1 MRMSWRSAIGIA
13 ISVAFLYWTLRGVDL
28 GELWNVLRNSN
39 VGWWA
44 LSVVCATS
52 IFPLRAI
59 RWRLILDPVAPDI
72 PLGMLWRAV
81 AIGMMVNN
89 VYPARAGEPARAFAL
104 TRETPRVGFAAA
116 FASLAVD
123 RVFDALVLLS
133 LLFIGAMELPAAQ
146 GAIVADR
153 PLSNWIG
160 LGTLVMAALLAVLYA
175 IVVFPAR
182 LIGLYEAFSR
192 RIAPR
197 FEQRGRDA
205 LLAFAAGLGVLR
217 NPKDFGAV
225 LFWTVL
231 HWLVHSFALWCGFRA
246 VGIDASIMAAFVIQG
261 LLAIGVAA
269 PSSPGFFGVFEYIA
283 KISLALYGVSESDAV
298 AWGFGYHILTFIPIT
313 LIGLYYFGRL
323 DLSFGDLRT
332 VADRDSAGGRIP
344 NGPAADVR
352 DGPAANVRDGP
363 AADVRDRPAES
374 GSSRPPTPPR

>member
-13 ISVAFLYWTLRGVDL
+13 ISVAFLYWTLRDIDP
-28 GELWNVLRNSN
+28 GELWRVLRHSH

-44 LSVVCATS
+44 LAVLCATS

-59 RWRLILDPVAPDI
+59 RWRLILNPVAPGI
-72 PLGMLWRAV
+72 PLGMLWRSV

-133 LLFIGAMELPAAQ
+133 MLFVGMLDLPAAQ
-146 GAIVADR
+146 GTVVGDQ

-160 LGTLVMAALLAVLYA
+160 LGTVVMVALFAVLYA
-175 IVVFPAR
+175 IVVFPQR
-182 LIGLYEAFSR
+182 LIGLFEAFSR
-192 RIAPR
+192 RVAPR

-205 LLAFAAGLGVLR
+205 LLAFAAGLSVLR
-217 NPKDFGAV
+217 HPRDFAAV

-231 HWLVHSFALWCGFRA
+231 HWLVHAIAMWCGFRA
-246 VGIDASIMAAFVIQG
+246 VGIDVSIMAAFVIQG

-283 KISLALYGVSESDAV
+283 KISLALYAVSESDAV
-298 AWGFGYHILTFIPIT
+298 AWGLGYHILTFIPIT

-323 DLSFGDLRT
+323 DLRFGDLRT
-332 VADRDSAGGRIP
+332 VTAPSGRTPGG
-344 NGPAADVR
+344 
-352 DGPAANVRDGP
+352 
-363 AADVRDRPAES
+363 S
-374 GSSRPPTPPR
+374 GEP

>member
-13 ISVAFLYWTLRGVDL
+13 ISVAFLYWTLKDVDI
-28 GELWNVLRNSN
+28 GELWDVLRHSN
-39 VGWWA
+39 AGWWVLAVA
-44 LSVVCATS
+44 LATS

-59 RWRLILDPVAPDI
+59 RWRLILNPVAPDI

-133 LLFIGAMELPAAQ
+133 MLFIGMLDLPAAQ
-146 GAIVADR
+146 TAVVGGR

-160 LGTLVMAALLAVLYA
+160 LGTVAMVALLAVLYA

-182 LIGLYEAFSR
+182 LIGIFETFSR
-192 RIAPR
+192 RVAPR

-205 LLAFAAGLGVLR
+205 LLAFAAGLSVLR
-217 NPKDFGAV
+217 HPRDFGAV
-225 LFWTVL
+225 LFWTVA
-231 HWLVHSFALWCGFRA
+231 HWVTHAVAMWCGFRA
-246 VGIDASIMAAFVIQG
+246 VGIEVSIMAAFVIQG

-323 DLSFGDLRT
+323 DLHFGDLRAVT
-332 VADRDSAGGRIP
+332 DPKAGGGSKQ
-344 NGPAADVR
+344 NGDLT
-352 DGPAANVRDGP
+352 
-363 AADVRDRPAES
+363 E
-374 GSSRPPTPPR
+374 

>member
-13 ISVAFLYWTLRGVDL
+13 ISVAFLYWTLRDVDVS
-28 GELWNVLRNSN
+28 ELWNVLRHSN
-39 VGWWA
+39 IAWWA
-44 LSVVCATS
+44 LAVTCATS

-59 RWRLILDPVAPDI
+59 RWRLILNPVASEI

-133 LLFIGAMELPAAQ
+133 LLFIGAMDLPAAESTLV
-146 GAIVADR
+146 GGR

-160 LGTLVMAALLAVLYA
+160 LGTVGVVALLLVLYA

-182 LIGLYEAFSR
+182 LIGLFEAFSR
-192 RIAPR
+192 RVAPR

-205 LLAFAAGLGVLR
+205 LLAFAGGLSVLR
-217 NPKDFGAV
+217 NPRDFGAV
-225 LFWTVL
+225 LFWTFL
-231 HWLVHSFALWCGFRA
+231 HWLVHAFAMWCGFKA
-246 VGIDASIMAAFVIQG
+246 VGIDVSLLAAFVIQG

-283 KISLALYGVSESDAV
+283 KISLALYGVGDSDAV

-323 DLSFGDLRT
+323 DLHFGDLRT
-332 VADRDSAGGRIP
+332 VTAPSGNDPTDPPDGGTSADATVAAEGRVP
-344 NGPAADVR
+344 PAP
-352 DGPAANVRDGP
+352 PA
-363 AADVRDRPAES
+363 
-374 GSSRPPTPPR
+374 SRR